1 MNKER
6 IYYTKPSI
14 TDLEVKYATDAAENG
29 WGEHCYE
36 YIYKFEKSFS
46 NHLKV
51 KYSIA
56 TSSCTG
62 ALHMG
67 LAAIGIRPGD
77 EVIIADVNWVASVAP
92 VIYLGAKPIFVDIN
106 SVSSL

>member
-1 MNKER
+1 
-6 IYYTKPSI
+6 
-14 TDLEVKYATDAAENG
+14 
-29 WGEHCYE
+29 
-36 YIYKFEKSFS
+36 
-46 NHLKV
+46 
-51 KYSIA
+51 
-56 TSSCTG
+56 
-62 ALHMG
+62 MG